1 MLQSMKIKRK
11 VLTAYGVA
19 LFFSIVLA
27 GWGYLSINRIRE
39 LGEVENA
46 LNKISNTTLEMRRS
60 EKDFL
65 LREIKNEEF
74 MESGE
79 SKYLSDMGKLAATQ
93 DSIITSM
100 LESKWAAKLNIHE
113 DLTSLKNNINA
124 YHTSFRKITKAYKKR
139 GFKEFG
145 DEGEL
150 QAAILAV
157 EKSDYKIDMVQLLTL
172 RTIEKD
178 FLIHKDLGY
187 VEKFTAAITSF
198 LDKVDNGGKGQET
211 KIKIVTYEEKFNAL
225 VKAEETIGLN
235 EKLGLAGEMRNKIY
249 KIDPII
255 KKLEKLIHGSS
266 QETISQAIL
275 IFTIIFLIELII
287 GIVLVNKFSN
297 SLTPGLQY
305 VRKMVIKISEGII
318 PKRLEVKTQRRAG

>member
-1 MLQSMKIKRK
+1 MMQSMKIKGN
-11 VLTAYGVA
+11 VLAAYGVA

-27 GWGYLSINRIRE
+27 GWGYLSINRIKE

-79 SKYLSDMGKLAATQ
+79 SKYLSDMGKLIATQ
-93 DSIITSM
+93 DSIITSL
-100 LESKWAAKLNIHE
+100 LESKWAAKLNIDE
-113 DLTSLKNNINA
+113 DLTSLKNNIKA
-124 YHTSFRKITKAYKKR
+124 YHTSFLKITKAYKKR
-139 GFKEFG
+139 GFREFG
-145 DEGEL
+145 NEGEL
-150 QAAILAV
+150 QAAIRAV
-157 EKSDYKIDMVQLLTL
+157 EESDYKIDMVQLLTL

-198 LDKVDNGGKGQET
+198 LDNVDNGGKGQET

-235 EKLGLAGEMRNKIY
+235 ENLGLVGEMRNKIY
-249 KIDPII
+249 KIDSNI
-255 KKLEKLIHGSS
+255 KNLEKLIHGSS
-266 QETISQAIL
+266 QKTISQAIL
-275 IFTIIFLIELII
+275 IFTIVFLIELII
-287 GIVLVNKFSN
+287 GIVLANKFSN
-297 SLTPGLQY
+297 NLTPGLQY
-305 VRKMVIKISEGII
+305 VRKMAIKISEGII
-318 PKRLEVKTQRRAG
+318 PKRMEVKTQRRAG

>member
-1 MLQSMKIKRK
+1 
-11 VLTAYGVA
+11 
-19 LFFSIVLA
+19 
-27 GWGYLSINRIRE
+27 
-39 LGEVENA
+39 
-46 LNKISNTTLEMRRS
+46 MRRS

-79 SKYLSDMGKLAATQ
+79 SKYLSDMGKLVATQ
-93 DSIITSM
+93 DSIITSL
-100 LESKWAAKLNIHE
+100 LESKWTAKLNIDE
-113 DLTSLKNNINA
+113 DLTSLKNNIKA

-145 DEGEL
+145 NEGEL
-150 QAAILAV
+150 QAAVLAV
-157 EKSDYKIDMVQLLTL
+157 EESDYKIDMVQLLTL

-198 LDKVDNGGKGQET
+198 LDNVDNGGKGQET

-235 EKLGLAGEMRNKIY
+235 ENLGLVGEMRNKIY
-249 KIDPII
+249 KIDSNI

-266 QETISQAIL
+266 QKTISHAIL

-287 GIVLVNKFSN
+287 GIVLANKFSN
-297 SLTPGLQY
+297 NLTPGPQY
-305 VRKMVIKISEGII
+305 VRKMAIKISEGII